1 MCRTP
6 DTSTATTEAIETGVA
21 DYLNCHRTDPCVPID
36 SGVDLCGICRDYQC
50 FQSDFRIADWLWSSG
65 SIALCHGICVCS
77 AGICGITGKCSGI
90 RGTAWKRML
99 MRCRRNPV
107 HDSYCT
113 CGHDGSG
120 SLQEY
125 GVAMAQNVSE
135 GLREEN
141 EDEEIL

>member
-1 MCRTP
+1 M
-6 DTSTATTEAIETGVA
+6 A

-50 FQSDFRIADWLWSSG
+50 FQFDFWIADWLWSSG

-120 SLQEY
+120 SLQGY